1 MKLTWLP
8 DAERRT
14 RRIAIGTFDGVHLGH
29 REVIAGADTV
39 LTFDPHPTQVV
50 HPEKAPKLLTS
61 LERKAEL
68 VAGLG
73 VQELVVIPFD
83 GAFASQS
90 AQEFVDH
97 VLVERLGAEQV
108 SVGDNFHFGAK
119 AKGTAQMLAEDGRFE
134 ARICQLLE
142 VDGAPVSST
151 RIREL
156 LTTEGDVASAAKL
169 LGSPFKLTGTVV
181 HGDKRGRELGYP
193 TANLV
198 PDERF
203 VTPAHGIYACRTGQG
218 RAAAVSIGLRPTFQ
232 TGRGVLIEAY
242 VLDFDGDLYGQE
254 ISLTFVERLR
264 GEERFDGIDPLIAQ
278 MQRDVAATRTAVPV
292 GAGSEA

>member
-8 DAERRT
+8 DAERRP

-39 LTFDPHPTQVV
+39 LTFDPHPSQVV
-50 HPEKAPKLLTS
+50 HPASAPKLLTS

-68 VAGLG
+68 LAGLG
-73 VQELVVIPFD
+73 VRELVVIPFD
-83 GAFASQS
+83 GAFASQTP
-90 AQEFVDH
+90 QEFLDH

-119 AKGTAQMLAEDGRFE
+119 AKGTPAMLAADGRFS
-134 ARICQLLE
+134 ARICPLLQ
-142 VDGAPVSST
+142 VDGRPVSST
-151 RIREL
+151 RIRDL
-156 LTTEGDVASAAKL
+156 LIGDGDVAEAARL
-169 LGSPFKLTGTVV
+169 LGSPYKLTGTVV
-181 HGDKRGRELGYP
+181 HGDKRGRELGFP

-198 PDERF
+198 PDDRY

-232 TGRGVLIEAY
+232 TGRGVC
-242 VLDFDGDLYGQE
+242 
-254 ISLTFVERLR
+254 
-264 GEERFDGIDPLIAQ
+264 
-278 MQRDVAATRTAVPV
+278 
-292 GAGSEA
+292 

>member
-39 LTFDPHPTQVV
+39 LTFDPHPSQVV
-50 HPEKAPKLLTS
+50 HPESAPKLLTS

-68 VAGLG
+68 LAGLG
-73 VQELVVIPFD
+73 VEELVVIPFD
-83 GAFASQS
+83 GAFASQT
-90 AQEFVDH
+90 AQEFIDH
-97 VLVERLGAEQV
+97 VLVERLGAQQI

-119 AKGTAQMLAEDGRFE
+119 AKGTAAMLAADGRFN
-134 ARICQLLE
+134 ARISELLM

-151 RIREL
+151 RIRKL
-156 LTTEGDVASAAKL
+156 LAEEGDVAQAAKL
-169 LGSPFKLTGTVV
+169 LGSSFKLTGTVV

-198 PDERF
+198 PDDRY

-242 VLDFDGDLYGQE
+242 VLDFDADLYGQE

-264 GEERFDGIDPLIAQ
+264 GEERFDGIESLVAQ
-278 MQRDVAATRTAVPV
+278 MQRDVAATRAAVPV
-292 GAGSEA
+292 GASSEA

>member
-83 GAFASQS
+83 GAFAAQS

-119 AKGTAQMLAEDGRFE
+119 AKGTAQMLVEDGRFQ
-134 ARICQLLE
+134 ARICELLE

-156 LTTEGDVASAAKL
+156 LTTEGDVATAAKL
-169 LGSPFKLTGTVV
+169 LGSPFKLSGTVV

-264 GEERFDGIDPLIAQ
+264 GEERFDGIEPLIAQ
-278 MQRDVAATRTAVPV
+278 MQRDVDATRTAVPV